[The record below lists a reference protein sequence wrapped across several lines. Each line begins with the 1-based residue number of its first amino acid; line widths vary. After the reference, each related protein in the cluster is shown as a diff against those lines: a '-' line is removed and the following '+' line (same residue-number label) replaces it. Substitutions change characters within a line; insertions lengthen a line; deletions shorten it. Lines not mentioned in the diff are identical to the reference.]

1 MRSRLRKSVSFY
13 KNEVNFVYSDT
24 ALTDMFDEFKSG
36 DKGHMAVVKEPVTDG
51 SGDPYL
57 VAVGLIT
64 LEDIVEEIIQQ
75 EINDETDVIIDN
87 KTKKK
92 RKRERYKKDAEF
104 KMFLGRTHQR
114 VGITPS
120 MSLAILQFLTTSVR
134 PFSPDN
140 VSRRILQKLLN
151 MDVYRE
157 FKFKCKGNN
166 KDDTKPDEN

>member
-36 DKGHMAVVKEPVTDG
+36 DKGHMAVVQEVNNEG
-51 SGDPYL
+51 EVDPYL

-92 RKRERYKKDAEF
+92 RKRERYKKDADF
-104 KMFLGRTHQR
+104 KMFLGKTHHR
-114 VGITPS
+114 VAISPS

-134 PFSPDN
+134 AFSPEH
-140 VSRRILQKLLN
+140 VSRRIMQRLLN

-157 FKFKCKGNN
+157 LKLSKK
-166 KDDTKPDEN
+166 KDDMMKNEDENE